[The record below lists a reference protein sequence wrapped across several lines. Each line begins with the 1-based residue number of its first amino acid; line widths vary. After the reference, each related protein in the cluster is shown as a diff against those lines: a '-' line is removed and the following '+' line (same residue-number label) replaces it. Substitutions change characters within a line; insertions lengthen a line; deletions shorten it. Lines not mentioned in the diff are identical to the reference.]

1 MAPLKLYALHCGGDM
16 MDMALFDPF
25 DANAGTKVYNPYFM
39 YVVTHPQGNVLF
51 DSGAHPDLGTNPQ
64 SRLGEAAADFDMR
77 LSPED
82 HVERRLATIGMT
94 PRDID
99 LVIQSHLHFDHA
111 GGLAWLAHSPI
122 LVQREE
128 LAFARNPPVYQ
139 ELIYVRADFGM
150 DLNWRE
156 VDGDHDVFGD
166 GRVTVISTPGHTRG
180 HQSLLVRLDGQTVF
194 LLADAA
200 YLIDKM
206 RSRSLPGIL
215 WSPDAIIASWDR
227 IEEIERSEHALL
239 VTTHAL
245 DYETSVKIAP
255 DGWYE

>member
-1 MAPLKLYALHCGGDM
+1 MAPLKLYALQCGGDM

-77 LSPED
+77 RSRED
-82 HVERRLATIGMT
+82 HVERCLATIGMT

-111 GGLAWLAHSPI
+111 GGLAWLTHAPV

-128 LAFARNPPVYQ
+128 LAFARKPSVYQ
-139 ELIYVRADFGM
+139 ELIYVQADFGM
-150 DLNWRE
+150 DLTWRE

-180 HQSLLVRLDGQTVF
+180 HQSLLVRLEGETVF

-200 YLIDKM
+200 YLIHKM
-206 RSRSLPGIL
+206 LSRSRPGIL
-215 WSPDAIIASWDR
+215 WSPDAIVASWDR
-227 IEEIERSEHALL
+227 IEELERSEHALL
-239 VTTHAL
+239 ITTHAL
-245 DYETSVKIAP
+245 DYETSVKMAP